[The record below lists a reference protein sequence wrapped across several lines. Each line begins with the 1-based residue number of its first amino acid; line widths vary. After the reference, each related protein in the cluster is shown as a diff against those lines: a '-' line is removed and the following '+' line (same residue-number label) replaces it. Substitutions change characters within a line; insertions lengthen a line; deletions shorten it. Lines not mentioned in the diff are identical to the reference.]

1 MRFWRL
7 HHPDYKSATVER
19 LLNGDLTHPHR
30 LPGITCGECGQT
42 WSASRI
48 LPYELPES
56 LRGRVELRE
65 PWPID
70 EVAHRRLREVVL
82 RELQSAGASIEV
94 LRPGDAFQPAILDVA
109 EPPDADF
116 VWGPESVV
124 VSERVHDVL
133 TTVPLKG
140 ARLEPVTC
148 RIGRRTH
155 ASKRASSVVASD
167 AMMTPSAY
175 YELIV
180 LGESAFPPGVD
191 PVRYCGS
198 CGRRSFDHERRQMVM
213 LPEMW
218 RGEQVFLLA
227 TTLWIVITDS
237 VRQMLEALQPTN
249 VEFRSL
255 EGTP

>member
-1 MRFWRL
+1 MKFWRL
-7 HHPDYKSATVER
+7 HHPAYQSATVER

-30 LPGITCGECGQT
+30 LPGIKCGECGHT
-42 WSASRI
+42 WSGSRM
-48 LPYELPES
+48 LPYVLPEPF
-56 LRGRVELRE
+56 RDRVELRE

-70 EVAHRRLREVVL
+70 DVAHRRLRDALL
-82 RELQSAGASIEV
+82 RELRAAGASIEV

-109 EPPDADF
+109 EAPDADF
-116 VWGPESVV
+116 VWGAESVV

-133 TTVPLKG
+133 TTVPIKG
-140 ARLEPVTC
+140 ATLAPVTC

-155 ASKRASSVVASD
+155 ASKRASSVVADD
-167 AMMTPSAY
+167 ALETPSPY

-180 LGESAFPPGVD
+180 LAESGFPPGVE
-191 PVRYCGS
+191 PVRYCAS

-218 RGEQVFLLA
+218 HGEQVFLLA
-227 TTLWIVITDS
+227 TTLWIVITDP
-237 VRQMLEALQPTN
+237 VRQMLDMLKPTN

-255 EGTP
+255 QGTS